1 MWWNDRFQLQLL
13 HVISASTCSPLKVDA
28 ERKLNFSAVTK
39 VGYNFVGPRRC
50 VVLYCKLIST

>member
-28 ERKLNFSAVTK
+28 GRKLNFSAVIK

-50 VVLYCKLIST
+50 VVL